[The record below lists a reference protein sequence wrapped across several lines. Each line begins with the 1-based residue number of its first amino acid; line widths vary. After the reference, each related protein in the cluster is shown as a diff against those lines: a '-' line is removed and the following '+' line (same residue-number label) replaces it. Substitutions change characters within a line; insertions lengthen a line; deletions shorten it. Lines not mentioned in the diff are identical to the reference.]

1 MFLKEL
7 KIINFRNYHK
17 LTLHLKNGI
26 NILYGE
32 NGQGKTNLLESIYFL
47 GITKSHRFSSDQE
60 LIYYGENALKVSGK
74 IKNNN
79 LSKKLEITLL
89 DGQKKHK
96 CDSNNIRKVNEY
108 MTHLNVIIFYPEDL
122 EIIKGSPKIRR
133 KYVDTELSQLNRSYC
148 SVINDFQKILKM
160 RNEYLKNPNFDD
172 NYFEILDQY
181 FIQKCEIIYKMRD
194 RFIKKINEYAP
205 SIYKDIMKIDNFHIS
220 YKKNDF
226 EEEVITKEMLLN
238 CSKKMRYKEK
248 LYGTTLFGPQRDDIE
263 FFIGENS
270 MKYFASQGQ
279 QRAAVLSLKLSE
291 IEIFKKNT
299 GETPILL
306 LDDVFSE
313 LDKKKKNNLLK
324 YIEDGIIEVN
334 RPLEE
339 ENTETAEERRKKFT
353 KQFTVDVKEQNIEGQ
368 LKKSINPEKDNKKS
382 SGFYTRNR

>member
-7 KIINFRNYHK
+7 KVVNFRNYKK
-17 LTLHLKNGI
+17 LTLQLKNGI

-60 LIYYGENALKVSGK
+60 LIYHGENTLKVSGK
-74 IKNNN
+74 IKNNG
-79 LSKKLEITLL
+79 LSKKLEITLS
-89 DGQKKHK
+89 DGQKKYK
-96 CDSNNIRKVNEY
+96 CDSNNIKKVSEY
-108 MTHLNVIIFYPEDL
+108 MSHLNVIIFYPEDL

-133 KYVDTELSQLNRSYC
+133 KYVDTELSQLNRGYC
-148 SVINDFQKILKM
+148 AVINDFQKILKM
-160 RNEYLKNPNFDD
+160 RNEYLKNSNFDD

-181 FIQKCEIIYKMRD
+181 FIQKCEIIYKMRN
-194 RFIKKINEYAP
+194 RFINKINEYVP

-226 EEEVITKEMLLN
+226 EEEKVTAEMLLN
-238 CSKKMRYKEK
+238 YSKKIRSKEK

-279 QRAAVLSLKLSE
+279 QRAAVLALKLSE

-299 GETPILL
+299 GKTPILL

-324 YIEDGIIEVN
+324 YIEDDIQTIITTTDLSNISVKIKRKSKLIEIENGEIMSEKEV
-334 RPLEE
+334 
-339 ENTETAEERRKKFT
+339 
-353 KQFTVDVKEQNIEGQ
+353 
-368 LKKSINPEKDNKKS
+368 
-382 SGFYTRNR
+382 

>member
-7 KIINFRNYHK
+7 KIVNFRNYHK

-60 LIYYGENALKVSGK
+60 LILHDQNTLKVSGK
-74 IKNNN
+74 VKNND
-79 LSKKLEITLL
+79 LIKKLEITLV
-89 DGQKKHK
+89 DGQKRFK
-96 CDSNNIRKVNEY
+96 CDLNHVKKLNEY
-108 MTHLNVIIFYPEDL
+108 MSHLNVIIFYPEDL

-133 KYVDTELSQLNRSYC
+133 KYVDTELSQLNQSYC
-148 SVINDFQKILKM
+148 AISNDFQKLLKM
-160 RNEYLKNPNFDD
+160 RNEYLKNSNFDE
-172 NYFEILDQY
+172 NYFDILDQY
-181 FIQKCEIIYKMRD
+181 FIDKCLVIYKMRD
-194 RFIKKINEYAP
+194 RFVKKINEYAP
-205 SIYKDIMKIDNFHIS
+205 SIYKDIMKIDNFHIF

-226 EEEVITKEMLLN
+226 DEEIVTKEMLLN
-238 CSKKMRYKEK
+238 CSKKMRSKER

-279 QRAAVLSLKLSE
+279 QRVAVLALKLSE
-291 IEIFKKNT
+291 IEIFKNST

-324 YIEDGIIEVN
+324 YIEDGIQTIITTTDLSNISVKIKRKAKLIEIKN
-334 RPLEE
+334 GEIISE
-339 ENTETAEERRKKFT
+339 
-353 KQFTVDVKEQNIEGQ
+353 KEV
-368 LKKSINPEKDNKKS
+368 
-382 SGFYTRNR
+382 